1 MIVNCE
7 GCESG
12 FHVDELL
19 IKPSGSKVRCSK
31 CRHVFVAYPPPSAAD
46 TSEPLTLTEEVPAAG
61 PAPVAAATDDID
73 LKLDALFPDEPADDG
88 VAVTAKTDPGPQAA
102 EALLEAA
109 RPGQETFASGPLVD
123 DLELDLDLDDNSA
136 MNASSRP
143 AETVEPEE
151 LGASAVLPS
160 LGMTDTDFG
169 EFDFSKE
176 QPKAEAKPGEEP
188 ISLDELE
195 LNLSELDVSE
205 AAAAPAEPETP
216 PLDNELE
223 LDFDLE
229 ALSAEGDSTDAAKA
243 PESAL
248 EKALASSDLYEPAG
262 AKEAALGDLG
272 KEFEAAAPIASRPDS
287 STAQKSSGAD
297 ELDLSDLE
305 EMLEGVSSNSAVQPP
320 QPAAGDIDFELDL
333 SAEVAADTP
342 KSAEPEDLDL
352 AAIAQELDA
361 DKALASAGD
370 AIEEELELDFD
381 LERDEGAVKT
391 EEPVVQAVG
400 DELDFSDMAGILE
413 GDALAAE
420 TTTAQTSDETSDL
433 DLMLEDETAL
443 GGAAKASPA
452 GSSAQQD
459 LLLDIEALLK
469 EDNEIDSAGGTPGA
483 ADMDIVIESADEL
496 ADDKRFGVPAGAMK
510 AARDSASAPAA
521 EAVTDEFATDEFTGS
536 DIGGATSVL
545 DLEPVGAEAA
555 TAAAAPRS
563 GMRKPLLAVLGAL
576 VLGILALVVMRFT
589 GVSIP
594 FISDLDIQVPGI
606 GNLFKSEPA
615 DPLGNLKIAPLAE
628 KISADFIDN
637 AAAGRLVV
645 VRGEVRN
652 TYDHPR
658 SSIRVTAKLYTQD
671 KMVAKTATV
680 FAGNVLSKEEL
691 GTLDLITMN
700 SRFNMKTGANNI
712 NANVKPGDAIPF
724 MAVFSN
730 LPPNLDEYSVEIAG
744 SLK

>member
-12 FHVDELL
+12 FHVDERL

-46 TSEPLTLTEEVPAAG
+46 TSEPLTLTDEVPAAD

-73 LKLDALFPDEPADDG
+73 LKLDALFPDELADDG
-88 VAVTAKTDPGPQAA
+88 AAVAAKTDPGPQAA

-109 RPGQETFASGPLVD
+109 RPGQEAFAAGPLAD
-123 DLELDLDLDDNSA
+123 NLELDLDLDLDLNDKSA
-136 MNASSRP
+136 MSAPSGP
-143 AETVEPEE
+143 AGTVAPEE

-169 EFDFSKE
+169 EFDLSKD
-176 QPKAEAKPGEEP
+176 QPKPEAKPGEEP
-188 ISLDELE
+188 FSLDELE

-205 AAAAPAEPETP
+205 AAAAPVEPESP

-229 ALSAEGDSTDAAKA
+229 ALAAEGDSPNAAKA

-248 EKALASSDLYEPAG
+248 EKALESSDLYESAG
-262 AKEAALGDLG
+262 ATAAALGDLEQ
-272 KEFEAAAPIASRPDS
+272 EFEAAAPMASRPDS
-287 STAQKSSGAD
+287 TTAQKPSGAD

-305 EMLEGVSSNSAVQPP
+305 EMLEGVSSSSAVQPP
-320 QPAAGDIDFELDL
+320 PPAAGDIDFELDL

-342 KSAEPEDLDL
+342 KSVEPEDLDL
-352 AAIAQELDA
+352 AAITQDLDA

-381 LERDEGAVKT
+381 LERDESAVKAK
-391 EEPVVQAVG
+391 EPAMQAAG

-420 TTTAQTSDETSDL
+420 TTTPETSDL

-469 EDNEIDSAGGTPGA
+469 EDSEIDSTGGAPGA

-496 ADDKRFGVPAGAMK
+496 ADDKLFGEPAGALK
-510 AARDSASAPAA
+510 AARDSAAAPGA

-545 DLEPVGAEAA
+545 DLEPVGADAA
-555 TAAAAPRS
+555 MAAAAPRS
-563 GMRKPLLAVLGAL
+563 SMRKPLLAVLGAL

-594 FISDLDIQVPGI
+594 FLSDLDIQVPGI